1 MSNKKLLFR
10 IACRICQ
17 QKPGLPAY
25 QRSQKTASLTAAYY
39 RYAYHLTAGIHR
51 RITEAVQHDCIIAFV
66 FRTHSHFDN
75 LRCSKR
81 SIQSRIYFNMIFNKA
96 LHVQLHIRTYM
107 HTEQMT
113 ACCHLLRSNP
123 KVRINYKYFH
133 SYILIPKQKQGT
145 SSRVPF
151 SDG

>member
-25 QRSQKTASLTAAYY
+25 QRSQKAACLTATYY

-51 RITEAVQHDCIIAFV
+51 GVTEAVKHDCVIAFA

-75 LRCSKR
+75 LWRSKR
-81 SIQSRIYFNMIFNKA
+81 SIKSRINFDMIFNKA

-133 SYILIPKQKQGT
+133 LYFLIPKQN
-145 SSRVPF
+145 
-151 SDG
+151 